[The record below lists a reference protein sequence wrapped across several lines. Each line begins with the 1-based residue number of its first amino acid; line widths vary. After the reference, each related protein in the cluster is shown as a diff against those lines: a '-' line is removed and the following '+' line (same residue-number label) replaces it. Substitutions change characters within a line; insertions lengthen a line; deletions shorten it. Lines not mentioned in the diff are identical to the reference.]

1 MTLSQFY
8 NYVLNIIIGLRGE
21 NFNSIDDKEDK
32 VIKQRNFW
40 R

>member
-8 NYVLNIIIGLRGE
+8 NYVLNIIIGLREE

-32 VIKQRNFW
+32 VIKQHNFW